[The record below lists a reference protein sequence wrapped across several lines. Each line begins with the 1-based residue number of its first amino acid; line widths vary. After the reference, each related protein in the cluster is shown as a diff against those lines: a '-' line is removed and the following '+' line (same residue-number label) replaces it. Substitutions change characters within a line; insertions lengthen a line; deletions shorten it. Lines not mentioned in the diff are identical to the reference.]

1 MKTGYS
7 IKTWRMR
14 LFCPE
19 QDMLAKTEQLYQETV
34 DFYYEIL
41 QTRQDIW
48 KENLLSIQR
57 ELELLT
63 VSGRDGRVPLYTP
76 PHGKLPVYFRRS
88 AMNKAGIAVKSAAV
102 VGENQKK
109 EIIFPEKIDASL
121 TFFKGMYRDISDTS
135 VKLKLWD
142 GKKWKWISS
151 QLEGRPFP
159 VNGTVLSPSLSH
171 NGKLLMLHVPVKQ
184 ENSDARTAKERV
196 QTGSR
201 ICSVQFTNTDIF
213 AMCSIQDVQGKQLAA
228 KACRG
233 GNTYHYRAEQTL
245 KKLEKSQKF
254 TENDNV
260 PHADQKHYMYLKHLN
275 EHFAHKASR
284 EIVDFCKEQ
293 NADLIVLPVYGK
305 DFSRIDQSE
314 PIEHPVDVSH
324 APDITQSFRTI
335 HHFFFYIS
343 KCQNYRTPCQ
353 TFTLLPSVDPQLLS
367 VLAIPAFFNF
377 VREWQPGVSFE
388 FHTSIGQN
396 HTPEVFFCRISP
408 PSLHCSVSP
417 LPLCSNT
424 DFLFFCCTG
433 EVHTFFIR

>member
-34 DFYYEIL
+34 DFYYKIL

-63 VSGRDGRVPLYTP
+63 VPGRDGRVPLYTP

-109 EIIFPEKIDASL
+109 EIVFPEKIDASL

-159 VNGTVLSPSLSH
+159 INGTVLSPSLSH

-196 QTGSR
+196 QTGLS
-201 ICSVQFTNTDIF
+201 
-213 AMCSIQDVQGKQLAA
+213 
-228 KACRG
+228 
-233 GNTYHYRAEQTL
+233 
-245 KKLEKSQKF
+245 
-254 TENDNV
+254 
-260 PHADQKHYMYLKHLN
+260 
-275 EHFAHKASR
+275 
-284 EIVDFCKEQ
+284 
-293 NADLIVLPVYGK
+293 LIH
-305 DFSRIDQSE
+305 I
-314 PIEHPVDVSH
+314 
-324 APDITQSFRTI
+324 
-335 HHFFFYIS
+335 
-343 KCQNYRTPCQ
+343 
-353 TFTLLPSVDPQLLS
+353 
-367 VLAIPAFFNF
+367 
-377 VREWQPGVSFE
+377 
-388 FHTSIGQN
+388 
-396 HTPEVFFCRISP
+396 
-408 PSLHCSVSP
+408 
-417 LPLCSNT
+417 
-424 DFLFFCCTG
+424 
-433 EVHTFFIR
+433 